1 MARPRRL
8 SAIRTD
14 WGLLLIVLALMVVG
28 LVMVYSASYGFALI
42 SGGQFE
48 GQPTYFVQRQ
58 AMFAVVGL
66 IAMLVAWRIDYHI
79 YQRFAVH
86 ILVGTLAL
94 LAIMAI
100 IQGRWLFGGGSSVQ
114 PSELAK
120 IGAIIYIAVW
130 LAAKGDEIRDVR
142 MGLVPFALLV
152 GAIAG
157 LIVAQPNY
165 STAILLVATATAMF
179 FVAGADIRQLLISF
193 VFGGAGL
200 IGVAFLMSYRSD
212 RIQLWLNSPFSD
224 VLGEGFQ
231 TVQSLV
237 ALDKG
242 GWLGVGLGQSQQKFT
257 LYAPHTDAI
266 FAILGE
272 ELGLVGAVLVIGL
285 YGLWVWRGLRVAR
298 RAPDT
303 YGMLLAI
310 GIVAWV
316 GFQAILHIAVVTATS
331 PFTGTLLPF
340 VSYGGSSLM
349 SLLFALGIL
358 LNISRQAVR
367 TESGGSP

>member
-14 WGLLLIVLALMVVG
+14 WGLLLIVLALMVLG

-142 MGLVPFALLV
+142 MGLVPFALL
-152 GAIAG
+152 GGRHCRADRGPAQLFDGHPAG
-157 LIVAQPNY
+157 GHCHRHVLCGRRRHPAV
-165 STAILLVATATAMF
+165 V
-179 FVAGADIRQLLISF
+179 DQLC
-193 VFGGAGL
+193 VRRRRL

-272 ELGLVGAVLVIGL
+272 EVGLVGAVLVIGL

-310 GIVAWV
+310 RLRGPGWD
-316 GFQAILHIAVVTATS
+316 S
-331 PFTGTLLPF
+331 RPSCTL
-340 VSYGGSSLM
+340 
-349 SLLFALGIL
+349 
-358 LNISRQAVR
+358 RW
-367 TESGGSP
+367 